1 MQPDLDH
8 PTVRDHQDVAMIVAA
23 KDRVQ
28 RGGDPRLEQGSAL
41 AAGDQVPVG
50 LLCPARPGL
59 GISLRN
65 VLGAKSLP
73 LAEIDLAEAGHR
85 LWGHPDRR
93 ADHLGCLERA
103 FQVAGVETCERA
115 SVQPSPHK
123 LRLAPAFIGK
133 GRIELALDAVLSVPR
148 RLAVANEKQA
158 GRRAFRGE
166 RQLRRLGARGSDLAI
181 YTNFLLVPLIGS
193 VADLRRRL
201 LQSHGTLAEIPLR
214 SLLEAAQGER
224 STGTLTLRNGNG
236 QSTSLYFL
244 FGHLFHAQGDG
255 TAGDDAVVNA
265 LHWSKGDFEFDAK
278 AKLPAD
284 ETVKA
289 GITELVHAA
298 EAEPKQSAPE
308 PRVERVEAVS
318 ERKDHAE
325 PEKKVEAP
333 QPRRGVKHR
342 PQPKHGREPIPVPA
356 GQIIYDSLKT
366 SFVDFPRL
374 ITTLEKEGYTGYVR
388 LLTDDASGLILFR
401 EGSALECMYDGA
413 SDAGSLVLGKPAL
426 QQFNEDVTAGHGVLD
441 VVGLSP
447 ELIDGLYELTVSRP
461 MYTELYA
468 AWVDMKALLKFLSD
482 RKLSGSVMIRA
493 TAGTGVI
500 ILSDGELAGA
510 YTSESRDISDKPDRA
525 LALCDDP
532 SAMIEVKSADT
543 TKHPPLDVDE
553 IVSGQR
559 GPRASPIVQVVT
571 SQPPPQP
578 APETVKPTAPSI
590 PVMAPEPPTAQFASG
605 SVSSYSPPSP
615 PSAQVAPTTPPAP
628 AGPQI
633 DWTPIVAELQAMAED
648 ALGNRARK
656 VKDILGAADPSLA
669 GIEAAIDQVPS
680 ISLLFVDSSRLE
692 QLAQEMRARLKS
704 HL

>member
-1 MQPDLDH
+1 M
-8 PTVRDHQDVAMIVAA
+8 
-23 KDRVQ
+23 
-28 RGGDPRLEQGSAL
+28 
-41 AAGDQVPVG
+41 
-50 LLCPARPGL
+50 
-59 GISLRN
+59 
-65 VLGAKSLP
+65 
-73 LAEIDLAEAGHR
+73 
-85 LWGHPDRR
+85 
-93 ADHLGCLERA
+93 
-103 FQVAGVETCERA
+103 
-115 SVQPSPHK
+115 
-123 LRLAPAFIGK
+123 
-133 GRIELALDAVLSVPR
+133 
-148 RLAVANEKQA
+148 
-158 GRRAFRGE
+158 
-166 RQLRRLGARGSDLAI
+166 
-181 YTNFLLVPLIGS
+181 
-193 VADLRRRL
+193 
-201 LQSHGTLAEIPLR
+201 QSHGSLAEIPLR

-224 STGTLTLRNGNG
+224 STGTLTVRNGNG
-236 QSTSLYFL
+236 ESTTSLYFL

-255 TAGDDAVVNA
+255 KAGDEAVVSA
-265 LHWSKGDFEFDAK
+265 LHWTKGEFEFDAK

-284 ETVKA
+284 ESVKA
-289 GITELVHAA
+289 GISELVQTAESAPREPGAA
-298 EAEPKQSAPE
+298 EHRAQAVAEPE
-308 PRVERVEAVS
+308 PERVEA
-318 ERKDHAE
+318 RAQRDHADQ
-325 PEKKVEAP
+325 PERKVEAP

-413 SDAGSLVLGKPAL
+413 ADAGSLVLGKQAL
-426 QQFNEDVTAGHGVLD
+426 QQFNDDVTSGHGVLD

-468 AWVDMKALLKFLSD
+468 AWVDMKALLNFLSD
-482 RKLSGSVMIRA
+482 RKLSGSVMIRSA
-493 TAGTGVI
+493 AGTGVI

-532 SAMIEVKSADT
+532 AAMIEVKSADG

-553 IVSGQR
+553 IVGGQR
-559 GPRASPIVQVVT
+559 GSRGPQS
-571 SQPPPQP
+571 SQPQAPPPPITPVPEP
-578 APETVKPTAPSI
+578 ANATVPMMPA
-590 PVMAPEPPTAQFASG
+590 MAAEPPTAQIPTG
-605 SVSSYSPPSP
+605 SYAGYGQPTPQTV
-615 PSAQVAPTTPPAP
+615 QVAPTTPPRSP
-628 AGPQI
+628 GGPQL
-633 DWTPIVAELQAMAED
+633 DWSSIVAELQAMAED
-648 ALGNRARK
+648 SLGNRARK

-669 GIEAAIDQVPS
+669 GIEAAIDQIPS